1 MAFIATETLT
11 IMTFSELEQQKL
23 LESEKKVTKTEKGGI
38 AISCKTHRQHTR
50 TQNIVN
56 VHEPYPLSNDFVA

>member
-38 AISCKTHRQHTR
+38 AISCKNHRQHTR
-50 TQNIVN
+50 T
-56 VHEPYPLSNDFVA
+56 